1 VTFDEFLNSQYELI
15 NQVIAFTARRHRFNA
30 SDAEEFG
37 SLVRLKLVENDYAI
51 LRKFEKRSS
60 LRTYLT
66 VVIKRLCLDFRTAQW
81 GKWRPSAE
89 ATRQGPVA
97 VLLERLTSRDG
108 YSFSEACE
116 LVRTKHDVDLSDSEL
131 ERLWTLL
138 PKRMPRRQV
147 DERELTNVAADGLDA
162 ESAAM
167 QEEDRQEASRFWQ
180 TLDRLMDALPAQDR
194 LILKLQFED
203 GLTVAQISRALKLD
217 QAQLYRR
224 LNGRANGL
232 LATLRRQLEAEG
244 FTADAIQRYLQGKS
258 DDEPPKD
265 DEEAQN

>member
-1 VTFDEFLNSQYELI
+1 MTFDEFLNSQYELI
-15 NQVIAFTARRHRFNA
+15 NQVIAFTARRHRFNP

-51 LRKFEKRSS
+51 LRKFQQRSS

-116 LVRTKHDVDLSDSEL
+116 LLRTKHGVDLSDSEL
-131 ERLWTLL
+131 ERLWTRL
-138 PKRMPRRQV
+138 PKRIPRRLV
-147 DERELTNVAADGLDA
+147 DEGELTNLVADGIDA

-167 QEEDRQEASRFWQ
+167 QAEDREEAVRFWK
-180 TLDRLMDALPAQDR
+180 TLENLVDALSAQDR
-194 LILKLQFED
+194 LILKLHFKD

-217 QAQLYRR
+217 QAPLYRR
-224 LNGRANGL
+224 INGL
-232 LATLRRQLEAEG
+232 LATLRRQLEGEG
-244 FTADAIQRYLQGKS
+244 FSADAIQRYLQGKS
-258 DDEPPKD
+258 DESDDDPPTD
-265 DEEAQN
+265 DEEEQN